1 MPADRPPAMVLAEL
15 GRAMREM
22 VERGQAYAM
31 ARRTLATAKGEY
43 ERAMS
48 RELVKL
54 RDSYRQSGERLPSE
68 EMRRAICHQQIGD
81 EYPLLLAAEAE
92 CDAMERLLRVDQT
105 HCSGLQSEL
114 RFLQQTELM

>member
-1 MPADRPPAMVLAEL
+1 MVLTEL

-22 VERGQAYAM
+22 VERGQAYAA
-31 ARRTLATAKGEY
+31 ARRTLATAKAEY

-68 EMRRAICHQQIGD
+68 EMRRAICHQEITD

-105 HCSGLQSEL
+105 RCSGLQSEL